1 LEEDLVSKAQA
12 LEAVLREE
20 AEAIARACPDIVWP
34 IRVRGL
40 VGAIGLVE
48 PNTKKPAVALAFAA
62 VQRAVEKGL
71 MLFAPVGPGP
81 ATIKI
86 NPPLIITEDALRDG
100 MAALREA
107 IVECRRELY

>member
-1 LEEDLVSKAQA
+1 M
-12 LEAVLREE
+12 EAVLREE
-20 AEAIARACPDIVWP
+20 AEAIARAQPRHRLAYP
-34 IRVRGL
+34 GAGL

-48 PNTKKPAVALAFAA
+48 PNTKNPAPALAFA

-86 NPPLIITEDALRDG
+86 NPPLIITEEALRDG